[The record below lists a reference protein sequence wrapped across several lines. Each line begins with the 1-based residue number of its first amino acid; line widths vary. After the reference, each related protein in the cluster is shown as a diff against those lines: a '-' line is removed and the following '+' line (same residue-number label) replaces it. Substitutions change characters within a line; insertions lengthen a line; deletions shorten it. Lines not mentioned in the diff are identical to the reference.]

1 VIFITLI
8 SVVFSLT
15 GWYSETLPELNAWLT
30 NEVLRLAMPNL
41 RLVPSIDVTPEML
54 EKDGV
59 HLTPLA
65 GDLFLRQLGL
75 NITSALSSLADVTLM
90 EQSSSHDLS
99 SSDDDVQSVVEAD
112 DDRLGAILKIVTSN
126 SQKLSSVKPL
136 QKTIA
141 RLEES
146 SRAFES
152 QVRLRRQRDNLVFA
166 RIKEESDAELNRSRE
181 NRVVISGLDR
191 ASDGPSTHQAKK
203 DHYTKLVNELI
214 TKACPDLDPKPAVV
228 DIIVSIRRD
237 QVQPS
242 VEAVLDSV
250 SGAFA
255 FRKAAS
261 TLAKALN
268 PDFAQLFFSNSISQA
283 TRVRIE
289 IMKAIAKKLTTK
301 TENAYVQGF
310 MSRPMLRYLSR
321 DPAVS
326 LCAGT
331 GRNYSF
337 VDSVSR
343 FGDLVLVHDLTAAYK
358 RAGSTFQGAMEQY
371 FVVLAEAGDA
381 PVASGS
387 NRSPIGSRGGR
398 GARAG
403 FRGVRGRKRSGETP
417 TGTPSKKKFSA

>member
-1 VIFITLI
+1 MSFVLD
-8 SVVFSLT
+8 
-15 GWYSETLPELNAWLT
+15 WYSETLPALNDWLT
-30 NEVLRLAMPNL
+30 TEILRLALPNL
-41 RLVPSIDVTPEML
+41 RLVPSIDVAPEML

-59 HLTPLA
+59 HLTPPA

-75 NITSALSSLADVTLM
+75 NLTSVLSSLADVTLM
-90 EQSSSHDLS
+90 DQSNSQDSA
-99 SSDDDVQSVVEAD
+99 SSDNEIQSAAEGG

-126 SQKLSSVKPL
+126 SKKLSSVKPL
-136 QKTIA
+136 QETIA
-141 RLEES
+141 KMEES
-146 SRAFES
+146 SRVFES

-181 NRVVISGLDR
+181 NRVVISGLER
-191 ASDGPSTHQAKK
+191 ASAVLSTHQSKK
-203 DHYTKLVNELI
+203 DHYTLLVNGLI

-250 SGAFA
+250 AGAFA

-268 PDFAQLFFSNSISQA
+268 PDFSQLFFSNSITQA

-326 LCAGT
+326 LCSGT

-371 FVVLAEAGDA
+371 FVVLAEVGDM

-387 NRSPIGSRGGR
+387 NQSPIGNRGGR

-403 FRGVRGRKRSGETP
+403 FRGARGRKRFGEASS
-417 TGTPSKKKFSA
+417 GTPSKKKFNA

>member
-1 VIFITLI
+1 MSFVLD
-8 SVVFSLT
+8 
-15 GWYSETLPELNAWLT
+15 WYSETLPALNDWLT
-30 NEVLRLAMPNL
+30 TEILRLALPNL
-41 RLVPSIDVTPEML
+41 RLVPSIDVAPEML

-59 HLTPLA
+59 HLTPPA

-75 NITSALSSLADVTLM
+75 NLTSVLSSLADVTLM
-90 EQSSSHDLS
+90 DRSNSQDSA
-99 SSDDDVQSVVEAD
+99 SSDDEIQSVAEGG

-126 SQKLSSVKPL
+126 SKKLSSVKPL
-136 QKTIA
+136 QETIA
-141 RLEES
+141 KMEES
-146 SRAFES
+146 SRVFES

-181 NRVVISGLDR
+181 NRVVISGLER
-191 ASDGPSTHQAKK
+191 ASAVLSTHQSKK
-203 DHYTKLVNELI
+203 DHYTLLVNGLI

-250 SGAFA
+250 AGAFA

-268 PDFAQLFFSNSISQA
+268 PDFSQLFFSNSITQA

-326 LCAGT
+326 LCSGT

-371 FVVLAEAGDA
+371 FVVLAEVGDM

-387 NRSPIGSRGGR
+387 NQSPIGNRGGR

-403 FRGVRGRKRSGETP
+403 FRGARGRKRFGEASS
-417 TGTPSKKKFSA
+417 GTPSKKKFNA

>member
-1 VIFITLI
+1 MAL
-8 SVVFSLT
+8 
-15 GWYSETLPELNAWLT
+15 
-30 NEVLRLAMPNL
+30 PNL
-41 RLVPSIDVTPEML
+41 RLVPSVDVTPEML

-59 HLTPLA
+59 HLTPPA
-65 GDLFLRQLGL
+65 GDLLLRQLGL

-90 EQSSSHDLS
+90 DRSSSPDLAS
-99 SSDDDVQSVVEAD
+99 GDDDIESIAEGG

-126 SQKLSSVKPL
+126 SKKLSSVKPL
-136 QKTIA
+136 QRTIA
-141 RLEES
+141 KLEES
-146 SRAFES
+146 SRVFES
-152 QVRLRRQRDNLVFA
+152 QVRLQRQRDNLVFA

-181 NRVVISGLDR
+181 NRVVISGLAR
-191 ASDGPSTHQAKK
+191 ASDGSSTHQSKK
-203 DHYTKLVNELI
+203 DHYTLLVTDLI
-214 TKACPDLDPKPAVV
+214 AKACPVLDPKPAVV

-250 SGAFA
+250 AGAFA

-268 PDFAQLFFSNSISQA
+268 PDFSQLFFANSITQA

-343 FGDLVLVHDLTAAYK
+343 FGDLVLIHDLTSAYK

-371 FVVLAEAGDA
+371 FVVLAEVGDA

-387 NRSPIGSRGGR
+387 NQLPIGSRGGR
-398 GARAG
+398 GARFG
-403 FRGVRGRKRSGETP
+403 FRGARGRKRFGGSP
-417 TGTPSKKKFSA
+417 SGTPFKKKFSA